1 MTVWSQRLPVFS
13 VHGILRARILE
24 SVPGDLPDPGIK
36 PHLLRLLRW
45 QAGNVKAGGTLPLVP
60 PGKPKWSCLTGFTT
74 SRILILL
81 VVSH

>member
-13 VHGILRARILE
+13 VHGILRARKLE

-45 QAGNVKAGGTLPLVP
+45 QAGDVKAGGTLPLVP
-60 PGKPKWSCLTGFTT
+60 PEKPKWSCLTGFIT